1 MYCRIFGSI
10 VFIILERKN
19 VYYSVVNGLDFYD
32 VVEVD
37 VVIYVVDKFFGK
49 FKWVNIG
56 IKKGDRNVNI
66 FVIN

>member
-49 FKWVNIG
+49 FK
-56 IKKGDRNVNI
+56 
-66 FVIN
+66 

>member
-56 IKKGDRNVNI
+56 IKKEDRNVNI